1 MHLHV
6 VNAVRTGT
14 YDSLFGTYLVVFR
27 GKVRA
32 FLVDQLDLD
41 MHQSVLGHS
50 DVSINVRLR

>member
-1 MHLHV
+1 MHLEI
-6 VNAVRTGT
+6 VNDIRTSR